1 MQRKNYNQ
9 NLSSKSGNEQ
19 LGLRVLFLKLF
30 RFFVASFLTMLGM
43 LASPLAMSGAPLPAA
58 VKDPYYGAVL
68 YEFYQQNYFSA
79 AVNLLTAQQ
88 LERLKHHNADSELLL
103 GGLYLSYGL
112 HSDAEKIFTKLID
125 DAVAPEVRDRA
136 WFYLGKIRYQ
146 KQLFA
151 EAETALS
158 RVGDSLDESLQ
169 EEFRILKANL
179 LMAREKYTEAATALQ
194 GLVANEGE
202 QKANYARF
210 NLGVALIRA
219 SRENGDEKKGDHE
232 KDDREE
238 MGMNLL
244 REVAELKSSVS
255 DQKALRD
262 KANLVLGF
270 SLIDSMPVMAK
281 HFLQRVRLQ
290 GPFSNKALLGLGWA
304 EVKLQRYEAAL
315 VPWEELSARERTD
328 PAVFEALLGRG
339 SALERLRAFPQAMKS
354 YTDAITI
361 FERELAALNDTVVA
375 VRKGRLWADLLAQV
389 SRNEMG
395 WFWEAELLPDSPEAR
410 YLPVVMAGHG
420 FHEAIK
426 NLRDLWFLDKNL
438 GRWMTEVPAL
448 EDMLALRRTTYEAQL
463 DKLTPEQTLGHV
475 QDVRISRDIYADELA
490 RIGETKDAFE
500 LLTAKEQKLMKR
512 LSKVEERIWRLSN
525 QPGRHTQRL
534 DSYRDRYRLYKGLL
548 DYEVETTY
556 AIRFQ
561 QVKKSL
567 NSLDAELEETLQRQ
581 NSLQRVRGST
591 PVNFDVYARI
601 IKNKRQRIAS
611 LRKEIKAAF
620 DEQQRQLQDMVD
632 VELDVLRARLVDYLD
647 QARFSLAH
655 LQDLAASATDAAD
668 TVESDKGLK

>member
-1 MQRKNYNQ
+1 MA
-9 NLSSKSGNEQ
+9 G
-19 LGLRVLFLKLF
+19 
-30 RFFVASFLTMLGM
+30 LGM
-43 LASPLAMSGAPLPAA
+43 LIFPLTLSGAPLPAA
-58 VKDPYYGAVL
+58 VKDPHYGAVL

-79 AVNLLTAQQ
+79 TVNLLTAQQ
-88 LERLKHHNADSELLL
+88 LKRLKHHDADSELLL

-125 DAVAPEVRDRA
+125 DAVMPEVRDRA

-146 KQLFA
+146 KQLFT

-158 RVGDSLDESLQ
+158 RVGDALDESLQ

-179 LMAREKYTEAATALQ
+179 LMAQEKYTEAATALE
-194 GLVANEGE
+194 GLVENEGE

-219 SRENGDEKKGDHE
+219 SRKNADQEKGEHK
-232 KDDREE
+232 KDDREVV
-238 MGMNLL
+238 GMNLL
-244 REVAELKSSVS
+244 REVAELKSSAS

-270 SLIDSMPVMAK
+270 SLIDTMPVVAK
-281 HFLQRVRLQ
+281 QFLQRVRLQ

-315 VPWEELSARERTD
+315 VPWEELATRERTD
-328 PAVFEALLGRG
+328 PAVFEALLGKG
-339 SALERLRAFPQAMKS
+339 NALERLRAFPQAMQS
-354 YTDAITI
+354 YKNAIAI
-361 FERELAALNDTVVA
+361 FERELDALNNTVVA
-375 VRKGRLWADLLAQV
+375 VKEGRLWADLLGQV
-389 SRNEMG
+389 SRTEMG
-395 WFWEAELLPDSPEAR
+395 WFWEAELLPDTPEAR
-410 YLPVVMAGHG
+410 YLPVVMAEHG

-426 NLRDLWFLDKNL
+426 NLRDLWFLDRNL
-438 GRWMTEVPAL
+438 GRWMSEVPAL
-448 EDMLALRRTTYEAQL
+448 EDMLALRRATYEAQL

-475 QDVRISRDIYADELA
+475 QDVRISRDIYADELT

-500 LLTAKEQKLMKR
+500 LLTGKEKKLMER
-512 LSKVEERIWRLSN
+512 LSKVEERIWQLSN
-525 QPGRHTQRL
+525 QPGRHLKRL
-534 DSYRDRYRLYKGLL
+534 DNYRDRYRLYKGLL

-567 NSLDAELEETLQRQ
+567 NSLDAELEETLQQQ
-581 NSLQRVRGST
+581 NSLQRARGSA
-591 PVNFDVYARI
+591 PVNFAAYEKI
-601 IKNKRQRIAS
+601 ISNKRQQIAL

-620 DEQQRQLQDMVD
+620 DEQQRQLQEMVD
-632 VELDVLRARLVDYLD
+632 FELDILRARLVDYLD

-655 LQDLAASATDAAD
+655 LQDLAADAA
-668 TVESDKGLK
+668 ESGKELK

>member
-1 MQRKNYNQ
+1 MFF
-9 NLSSKSGNEQ
+9 SKP
-19 LGLRVLFLKLF
+19 F
-30 RFFVASFLTMLGM
+30 RFLVPSFITGLGM
-43 LASPLAMSGAPLPAA
+43 LVFPLTLSAAPLPAA
-58 VKDPYYGAVL
+58 VKDPHYGAVL

-79 AVNLLTAQQ
+79 AVSLLTAQQ
-88 LERLKHHNADSELLL
+88 LKRLKHHDADSELLL

-146 KQLFA
+146 KQLFT

-158 RVGDSLDESLQ
+158 RVGDALDESLQ

-179 LMAREKYTEAATALQ
+179 LMAQEKYTGAAIALQ
-194 GLVANEGE
+194 GLVENEGE

-219 SRENGDEKKGDHE
+219 SRENGGKNDEQEKGDREKGDHE
-232 KDDREE
+232 KDNREE
-238 MGMNLL
+238 IGMNLL
-244 REVAELKSSVS
+244 REVAELKSNVS

-270 SLIDSMPVMAK
+270 SLIDTMPAVAK

-315 VPWEELSARERTD
+315 VAWEELATRERTD

-339 SALERLRAFPQAMKS
+339 NALERLRAFPQAMQS
-354 YTDAITI
+354 YKNAIAI
-361 FERELAALNDTVVA
+361 FERELDALNNTVVA
-375 VRKGRLWADLLAQV
+375 VKAGRLWTDLLAQV

-395 WFWEAELLPDSPEAR
+395 WFWEAELLPDTPEAR
-410 YLPVVMAGHG
+410 YLLVVMAEHG

-438 GRWMTEVPAL
+438 SRWTIEVPAF
-448 EDMLALRRTTYEAQL
+448 EDMLALRRATYEAQL
-463 DKLTPEQTLGHV
+463 DKLTPEQTLSHA
-475 QDVRISRDIYADELA
+475 QDVRISRDIYADELV
-490 RIGETKDAFE
+490 RIGETKDVFA
-500 LLTAKEQKLMKR
+500 LLTGKEKKLMER
-512 LSKVEERIWRLSN
+512 LSKVEERIWQLSN
-525 QPGRHTQRL
+525 QPGQHLKRL
-534 DSYRDRYRLYKGLL
+534 DHYRDRYRVYKGLL

-561 QVKKSL
+561 QVRKNL
-567 NSLDAELEETLQRQ
+567 NSLDAVLEETLQQQ
-581 NSLQRVRGST
+581 NSLQRARGSA
-591 PVNFDVYARI
+591 PVNFDAYEKI
-601 IKNKRQRIAS
+601 ISNKYQRIAS

-620 DEQQRQLQDMVD
+620 DEQQLQLQEMVD
-632 VELDVLRARLVDYLD
+632 LELDILRARLVDYLD

-655 LQDLAASATDAAD
+655 LQDLAADAA
-668 TVESDKGLK
+668 ESGKELK

>member
-1 MQRKNYNQ
+1 M
-9 NLSSKSGNEQ
+9 
-19 LGLRVLFLKLF
+19 GLIVFFSKLF
-30 RFFVASFLTMLGM
+30 RFLTSFFVAGLGV
-43 LASPLAMSGAPLPAA
+43 LVFPLALSAAPLPAA
-58 VKDPYYGAVL
+58 VKDPHYGAVL

-88 LERLKHHNADSELLL
+88 LKRLKHHDADSELLL

-146 KQLFA
+146 KQLFTEA
-151 EAETALS
+151 EAALS
-158 RVGDSLDESLQ
+158 RVGGALDESLQ

-179 LMAREKYTEAATALQ
+179 LMAQEKYTEAATALQ
-194 GLVANEGE
+194 ELVENEGE

-219 SRENGDEKKGDHE
+219 SRENGDQENGDRE
-232 KDDREE
+232 KDNREE

-244 REVAELKSSVS
+244 REVAELKSSAS

-270 SLIDSMPVMAK
+270 SLIDSMPVVAK

-315 VPWEELSARERTD
+315 VPWEELATRERTD
-328 PAVFEALLGRG
+328 PAVFEALLGKG
-339 SALERLRAFPQAMKS
+339 NALERLRAFPQAMQS
-354 YTDAITI
+354 YKNAIAI
-361 FERELAALNDTVVA
+361 FERELDALNNTVVA
-375 VRKGRLWADLLAQV
+375 VKAGRLWADLLAQV

-395 WFWEAELLPDSPEAR
+395 WFWEAELLPDTPEAR
-410 YLPVVMAGHG
+410 YLPVVMAEHG

-426 NLRDLWFLDKNL
+426 NLRDLWFLDRNL
-438 GRWMTEVPAL
+438 SRWMTEVPAL
-448 EDMLALRRTTYEAQL
+448 EDMLALRRATYEAQL

-500 LLTAKEQKLMKR
+500 LLTGKEKKLMDR
-512 LSKVEERIWRLSN
+512 LHKVEERIWQLSN
-525 QPGRHTQRL
+525 QPGRHLKRL
-534 DSYRDRYRLYKGLL
+534 DNYRDRYRFYKGLL

-561 QVKKSL
+561 QVRKSL
-567 NSLDAELEETLQRQ
+567 NSLDAELEETLQQQ
-581 NSLQRVRGST
+581 NSLQRARGSA
-591 PVNFDVYARI
+591 PVNFSAYEKI
-601 IKNKRQRIAS
+601 ISNKRQRIAS

-620 DEQQRQLQDMVD
+620 DEQQRQLQEMVD
-632 VELDVLRARLVDYLD
+632 FELDILRARLVDYLD

-655 LQDLAASATDAAD
+655 LQDLAADAA
-668 TVESDKGLK
+668 ESGKELK

>member
-1 MQRKNYNQ
+1 
-9 NLSSKSGNEQ
+9 
-19 LGLRVLFLKLF
+19 LGLIVFFSKPF
-30 RFFVASFLTMLGM
+30 RFFASSFVAGLGTLIFPLTLF
-43 LASPLAMSGAPLPAA
+43 AAPLPAA
-58 VKDPYYGAVL
+58 VKDPHYGVVL

-79 AVNLLTAQQ
+79 AVNLLTAEQ
-88 LERLKHHNADSELLL
+88 LKRLKHHGADSELLL

-125 DAVAPEVRDRA
+125 DAVVPEVRDRA

-146 KQLFA
+146 KQLFT

-158 RVGDSLDESLQ
+158 RVGDALDESLQ

-179 LMAREKYTEAATALQ
+179 LMAQEKYTEAATALQ
-194 GLVANEGE
+194 GLVENEGE

-219 SRENGDEKKGDHE
+219 SRENDGQENGDQEKGGHE
-232 KDDREE
+232 KDDRAE

-244 REVAELKSSVS
+244 REVAELKSSAS

-270 SLIDSMPVMAK
+270 SLIDTEPVEAK
-281 HFLQRVRLQ
+281 QFLQRVRLQ

-315 VPWEELSARERTD
+315 VPWEELATRERTD
-328 PAVFEALLGRG
+328 PAVFEALLGKG
-339 SALERLRAFPQAMKS
+339 NALERLRAFPQAMQS
-354 YTDAITI
+354 YKNAIAI
-361 FERELAALNDTVVA
+361 FERELDALNNTVIA
-375 VRKGRLWADLLAQV
+375 VKEGRLWADLLGQV
-389 SRNEMG
+389 SRTEMG
-395 WFWEAELLPDSPEAR
+395 WFWEAELLPDTPEAR
-410 YLPVVMAGHG
+410 YLPVVMAEHG

-438 GRWMTEVPAL
+438 GRWMSEVPAL
-448 EDMLALRRTTYEAQL
+448 EGMLALRRATYEAQL

-475 QDVRISRDIYADELA
+475 QDVRISRDIYADELT

-500 LLTAKEQKLMKR
+500 LLTGKEKKLMER
-512 LSKVEERIWRLSN
+512 LSKVEERIWQLSN
-525 QPGRHTQRL
+525 QPGRHLKRL
-534 DSYRDRYRLYKGLL
+534 DNYRDRYRLYKGLL

-567 NSLDAELEETLQRQ
+567 NSLDAELEETLQQQ
-581 NSLQRVRGST
+581 NSLQRARGSA
-591 PVNFDVYARI
+591 PVNFAAYEKI
-601 IKNKRQRIAS
+601 ISNKRQQIAL

-620 DEQQRQLQDMVD
+620 DEQQRQLQEMVD
-632 VELDVLRARLVDYLD
+632 FELDILRARLVDYLD

-655 LQDLAASATDAAD
+655 LQDLAADAA
-668 TVESDKGLK
+668 ESGKELK

>member
-1 MQRKNYNQ
+1 MSC
-9 NLSSKSGNEQ
+9 LE
-19 LGLRVLFLKLF
+19 LRVFFLKSFRFLTPLFL
-30 RFFVASFLTMLGM
+30 AALGM
-43 LASPLAMSGAPLPAA
+43 TVSPLAVSGAPLPAA
-58 VKDPYYGAVL
+58 VKDPHYGSVL

-79 AVNLLTAQQ
+79 AVNLLTARQ
-88 LERLKHHNADSELLL
+88 LERLKHHDADSELLL

-112 HSDAEKIFTKLID
+112 HSDAEEIFNKLIN

-151 EAETALS
+151 EAEIALS
-158 RVGDSLDESLQ
+158 RVGDALDESLQ

-179 LMAREKYTEAATALQ
+179 LMAQEKYTEAATALQ
-194 GLVANEGE
+194 GLVENEGE

-219 SRENGDEKKGDHE
+219 SRENDDQKEIGLE
-232 KDDREE
+232 KDKREE
-238 MGMNLL
+238 IGVQLL
-244 REVAELKSSVS
+244 REVAELKSNAS

-270 SLIDSMPVMAK
+270 SFIDSMPMEAK
-281 HFLQRVRLQ
+281 HFLRRVRLQ

-315 VPWEELSARERTD
+315 VPWEELATRERTD
-328 PAVFEALLGRG
+328 PAVFEALLAKGN
-339 SALERLRAFPQAMKS
+339 ALERLRAFPQAMQS
-354 YTDAITI
+354 YRNSITI
-361 FERELAALNDTVVA
+361 FERELDALNNTVVA
-375 VRKGRLWADLLAQV
+375 VKKGRLWADLLAQV

-395 WFWEAELLPDSPEAR
+395 WFWEAELLPDTPEAR
-410 YLPVVMAGHG
+410 YLPVVMAEHG

-438 GRWMTEVPAL
+438 ARWMIEVPAL
-448 EDMLALRRTTYEAQL
+448 ENMLALRRATYDAQL

-475 QDVRISRDIYADELA
+475 QDVRISRDIYVEELA
-490 RIGETKDAFE
+490 GIGETRDAFK
-500 LLTAKEQKLMKR
+500 LLTSKEHKLMER

-525 QPGRHTQRL
+525 QPGRHIQRL

-548 DYEVETTY
+548 DYEIETTY

-561 QVKKSL
+561 QVKQSL
-567 NSLDAELEETLQRQ
+567 NSLDGELEETLQRQ

-591 PVNFDVYARI
+591 PVNFSAYEKMI
-601 IKNKRQRIAS
+601 NNKRQRIAV
-611 LRKEIKAAF
+611 LRKEIKTTF
-620 DEQQRQLQDMVD
+620 DEQQHQLQEMVD

-655 LQDLAASATDAAD
+655 LQDLAADAAGSGK
-668 TVESDKGLK
+668 ELK

>member
-1 MQRKNYNQ
+1 M
-9 NLSSKSGNEQ
+9 
-19 LGLRVLFLKLF
+19 GLIVFFSKLF
-30 RFFVASFLTMLGM
+30 RFLTSFFVAGLGV
-43 LASPLAMSGAPLPAA
+43 LVFPLALSAAPLPAA
-58 VKDPYYGAVL
+58 VKDPHYGAVL

-88 LERLKHHNADSELLL
+88 LKRLKHHDADSELLL

-146 KQLFA
+146 KQLFTEA
-151 EAETALS
+151 EAALS
-158 RVGDSLDESLQ
+158 RVGGALDESLQ

-179 LMAREKYTEAATALQ
+179 LMAQEKYTEAATALQ
-194 GLVANEGE
+194 ELVENEGE

-219 SRENGDEKKGDHE
+219 SRENGDQENGDRE
-232 KDDREE
+232 KDNREE

-244 REVAELKSSVS
+244 REVAELKSSAS

-270 SLIDSMPVMAK
+270 SLIDSMPVVAK

-315 VPWEELSARERTD
+315 VPWEELATRERTD
-328 PAVFEALLGRG
+328 PAVFEALLGKG
-339 SALERLRAFPQAMKS
+339 NALERLRAFPQAMQS
-354 YTDAITI
+354 YKNAIAI
-361 FERELAALNDTVVA
+361 FERELDALNNTVVA
-375 VRKGRLWADLLAQV
+375 VKAGRLWADLLAQV

-395 WFWEAELLPDSPEAR
+395 WFWEAELLPDTPEAR
-410 YLPVVMAGHG
+410 YLPVVMAEHG

-426 NLRDLWFLDKNL
+426 NLRDLWFLDRNL
-438 GRWMTEVPAL
+438 SRWMTEVPAL
-448 EDMLALRRTTYEAQL
+448 EDMLALRRATYEAQL

-500 LLTAKEQKLMKR
+500 LLTGKEKKLMDR
-512 LSKVEERIWRLSN
+512 LRKVEERIWQLSN
-525 QPGRHTQRL
+525 QPGRHLKRL
-534 DSYRDRYRLYKGLL
+534 DNYRDRYRFYKGLL

-561 QVKKSL
+561 QVRKSL
-567 NSLDAELEETLQRQ
+567 NSLDAELEETLQQQ
-581 NSLQRVRGST
+581 NSLQRARGSA
-591 PVNFDVYARI
+591 PVNFSAYEKI
-601 IKNKRQRIAS
+601 ISNKRQRIAS

-620 DEQQRQLQDMVD
+620 DEQQRQLQEMVD
-632 VELDVLRARLVDYLD
+632 FELDILRARLVDYLD

-655 LQDLAASATDAAD
+655 LQDLAADAA
-668 TVESDKGLK
+668 ESGKELK

>member
-1 MQRKNYNQ
+1 
-9 NLSSKSGNEQ
+9 
-19 LGLRVLFLKLF
+19 LGLIVLFSKLF
-30 RFFVASFLTMLGM
+30 RFLLSFFVAGLGM
-43 LASPLAMSGAPLPAA
+43 LVFPLALSAAPLPAA
-58 VKDPYYGAVL
+58 VKDPHYGAVL

-88 LERLKHHNADSELLL
+88 LKRLKHHDADSELLL

-146 KQLFA
+146 KQLFT
-151 EAETALS
+151 EAEIALS
-158 RVGDSLDESLQ
+158 RVGDALDEPLQ

-179 LMAREKYTEAATALQ
+179 LMAQEKYTEAATALQ
-194 GLVANEGE
+194 GLVENEGE

-219 SRENGDEKKGDHE
+219 SRENGDQEKGDHE
-232 KDDREE
+232 KDGREE

-244 REVAELKSSVS
+244 REVAELKSSAS

-270 SLIDSMPVMAK
+270 SLIDTMPVVAK

-315 VPWEELSARERTD
+315 VPWEELAARERTD
-328 PAVFEALLGRG
+328 PAVFEALLGKG
-339 SALERLRAFPQAMKS
+339 NALERLRAFPQAMQS
-354 YTDAITI
+354 YKNAIAI
-361 FERELAALNDTVVA
+361 FERELDALNNTVVA
-375 VRKGRLWADLLAQV
+375 VKAGRLWADLLAQV

-395 WFWEAELLPDSPEAR
+395 WFWEAELLPDTPEAR
-410 YLPVVMAGHG
+410 YLPVVMAEHG

-426 NLRDLWFLDKNL
+426 NLRDLWFLDRNL
-438 GRWMTEVPAL
+438 SRWMTEVPAL
-448 EDMLALRRTTYEAQL
+448 EDMLTLRRATYEAQL
-463 DKLTPEQTLGHV
+463 DKLTPEQTLEHV

-500 LLTAKEQKLMKR
+500 LLTGKEKELMDR
-512 LSKVEERIWRLSN
+512 LRKVEERIWQLSN
-525 QPGRHTQRL
+525 QPGRHLKRL
-534 DSYRDRYRLYKGLL
+534 DSYRDRYRFYKGLL

-567 NSLDAELEETLQRQ
+567 NSLDAELEETLQQQ
-581 NSLQRVRGST
+581 NSLQRARGSA
-591 PVNFDVYARI
+591 PVNFSAYEKI
-601 IKNKRQRIAS
+601 ISNKRQRIAS

-620 DEQQRQLQDMVD
+620 DEQQRQLQEMVD
-632 VELDVLRARLVDYLD
+632 FELDILRARLVDYLD

-655 LQDLAASATDAAD
+655 LQDLAADAA
-668 TVESDKGLK
+668 ESGKELK

>member
-1 MQRKNYNQ
+1 MFF
-9 NLSSKSGNEQ
+9 SKS
-19 LGLRVLFLKLF
+19 F
-30 RFFVASFLTMLGM
+30 RFWVSPFLVGLGM
-43 LASPLAMSGAPLPAA
+43 LVSPLAIFAAPLPSA
-58 VKDPYYGAVL
+58 VKDPHYGAVL

-88 LERLKHHNADSELLL
+88 LKRLKHHDADSELLL

-125 DAVAPEVRDRA
+125 DAVAPGVRDRA

-146 KQLFA
+146 KQLFT

-158 RVGDSLDESLQ
+158 QVGDALDESLQ

-179 LMAREKYTEAATALQ
+179 LMAQEKYTEAATALQ
-194 GLVANEGE
+194 GLVEDEGE

-219 SRENGDEKKGDHE
+219 SRENGDQE
-232 KDDREE
+232 KDDHEEDAREE
-238 MGMNLL
+238 TGMNLL
-244 REVAELKSSVS
+244 REVAELKSNVS

-270 SLIDSMPVMAK
+270 SLIDTMPVVAK

-315 VPWEELSARERTD
+315 VPWEELATRERTD
-328 PAVFEALLGRG
+328 PAVFEALLGKG
-339 SALERLRAFPQAMKS
+339 NALERLRAFPQAMQS
-354 YTDAITI
+354 YKNAIAI
-361 FERELAALNDTVVA
+361 FERELDALNKTVVA
-375 VRKGRLWADLLAQV
+375 VKAGRLWADLLAQV

-395 WFWEAELLPDSPEAR
+395 WFWEAELLPDTPEAR
-410 YLPVVMAGHG
+410 YLPVVMAEHG

-438 GRWMTEVPAL
+438 GRWVTGVPAL
-448 EDMLALRRTTYEAQL
+448 EDMLALRRATYEAQL

-500 LLTAKEQKLMKR
+500 LLTGKEKKLMER
-512 LSKVEERIWRLSN
+512 LSKVEERIWQLSN
-525 QPGRHTQRL
+525 QPGRHLKRL
-534 DSYRDRYRLYKGLL
+534 DNYRYRYRLYKGLL

-561 QVKKSL
+561 QVRKSL
-567 NSLDAELEETLQRQ
+567 NSLDAELEETLQQQ
-581 NSLQRVRGST
+581 NSLQRARGSA
-591 PVNFDVYARI
+591 PVNFAAYEKI
-601 IKNKRQRIAS
+601 ISNKRQRITS
-611 LRKEIKAAF
+611 LRKEIKTAF
-620 DEQQRQLQDMVD
+620 DEQQRQLQEMVD
-632 VELDVLRARLVDYLD
+632 FELDILRARLVDYLD

-655 LQDLAASATDAAD
+655 LQDLAADAA
-668 TVESDKGLK
+668 ESGKELK

>member
-1 MQRKNYNQ
+1 MA
-9 NLSSKSGNEQ
+9 G
-19 LGLRVLFLKLF
+19 
-30 RFFVASFLTMLGM
+30 LGM
-43 LASPLAMSGAPLPAA
+43 LIFPLTLSGAPLPAA
-58 VKDPYYGAVL
+58 VKDPHYGAVL

-79 AVNLLTAQQ
+79 TVNLLTAQQ
-88 LERLKHHNADSELLL
+88 LKRLKHHDADSELLL

-125 DAVAPEVRDRA
+125 DAVMPEVRDRA

-146 KQLFA
+146 KQLFT

-158 RVGDSLDESLQ
+158 RVGDALDESLQ

-179 LMAREKYTEAATALQ
+179 LMAQEKYTEAATALE
-194 GLVANEGE
+194 GLVENEGE

-219 SRENGDEKKGDHE
+219 SRKNADQEKGEHK
-232 KDDREE
+232 KDDREVV
-238 MGMNLL
+238 GMNLL
-244 REVAELKSSVS
+244 REVAELKSSAS

-270 SLIDSMPVMAK
+270 SLIDTMPVVAK
-281 HFLQRVRLQ
+281 QFLQRVRLQ

-315 VPWEELSARERTD
+315 VPWEELATRERTD
-328 PAVFEALLGRG
+328 PAVFEALLGKG
-339 SALERLRAFPQAMKS
+339 NALERLRAFPQAMQS
-354 YTDAITI
+354 YKNAIAI
-361 FERELAALNDTVVA
+361 FERELDALNNTVVA
-375 VRKGRLWADLLAQV
+375 VKEGRLWADLLGQV
-389 SRNEMG
+389 SRTEMG
-395 WFWEAELLPDSPEAR
+395 WFWEAELLPDTPEAR
-410 YLPVVMAGHG
+410 YLPVVMAEHG

-426 NLRDLWFLDKNL
+426 NLRDLWFLDRNL
-438 GRWMTEVPAL
+438 GRWVSEVPAL
-448 EDMLALRRTTYEAQL
+448 EDMLALRRATYEAQL

-475 QDVRISRDIYADELA
+475 QDVRISRDIYADELT

-500 LLTAKEQKLMKR
+500 LLTGKEKKLMER
-512 LSKVEERIWRLSN
+512 LSKVEERIWQLSN
-525 QPGRHTQRL
+525 QPGRHLKRL
-534 DSYRDRYRLYKGLL
+534 DNYRDRYRLYKGLL

-567 NSLDAELEETLQRQ
+567 NSLDAELEETLQQQ
-581 NSLQRVRGST
+581 NSLQRARGSA
-591 PVNFDVYARI
+591 PVNFAAYEKI
-601 IKNKRQRIAS
+601 ISNKRQQIAL

-620 DEQQRQLQDMVD
+620 DEQQRQLQEMVD
-632 VELDVLRARLVDYLD
+632 FELDILRARLVDYLD

-655 LQDLAASATDAAD
+655 LQDLAADAA
-668 TVESDKGLK
+668 ESGKELK

>member
-1 MQRKNYNQ
+1 MA
-9 NLSSKSGNEQ
+9 G
-19 LGLRVLFLKLF
+19 
-30 RFFVASFLTMLGM
+30 LGM
-43 LASPLAMSGAPLPAA
+43 LIFPLTLSGAPLPAA
-58 VKDPYYGAVL
+58 VKDPHYGAVL

-79 AVNLLTAQQ
+79 TVNLLTAQQ
-88 LERLKHHNADSELLL
+88 LKRLKHHDADSELLL

-125 DAVAPEVRDRA
+125 DAVMPEVRDRA

-146 KQLFA
+146 KQLFT

-158 RVGDSLDESLQ
+158 RVGDALDESLQ

-179 LMAREKYTEAATALQ
+179 LMVQEKYTEAATALQ
-194 GLVANEGE
+194 GLVENEGE

-219 SRENGDEKKGDHE
+219 SRKNADQEKGEHK
-232 KDDREE
+232 KDDREVV
-238 MGMNLL
+238 GMNLL
-244 REVAELKSSVS
+244 REVAELKSSAS

-270 SLIDSMPVMAK
+270 SLIDTMPVVAK
-281 HFLQRVRLQ
+281 QFLQRVRLQ

-315 VPWEELSARERTD
+315 VPWEELATRERTD
-328 PAVFEALLGRG
+328 PAVFEALLGKG
-339 SALERLRAFPQAMKS
+339 NALERLRAFPQAMQS
-354 YTDAITI
+354 YKNAIAI
-361 FERELAALNDTVVA
+361 FERELDALNNTVVA
-375 VRKGRLWADLLAQV
+375 VKEGRLWADLLGQV
-389 SRNEMG
+389 SRTEMG
-395 WFWEAELLPDSPEAR
+395 WFWEAELLPDTPEAR
-410 YLPVVMAGHG
+410 YLPVVMAEHG

-426 NLRDLWFLDKNL
+426 NLRDLWFLDRNL
-438 GRWMTEVPAL
+438 GRWVSEVPAL
-448 EDMLALRRTTYEAQL
+448 EDMLALRRATYEAQL

-475 QDVRISRDIYADELA
+475 QDVRISRDIYADELT

-500 LLTAKEQKLMKR
+500 LLTGKEKKLMER
-512 LSKVEERIWRLSN
+512 LSKVEERIWQLSN
-525 QPGRHTQRL
+525 QPGRHLKRL
-534 DSYRDRYRLYKGLL
+534 DNYRDRYRLYKGLL

-567 NSLDAELEETLQRQ
+567 NSLDAELEETLQQQ
-581 NSLQRVRGST
+581 NSLQRARGSA
-591 PVNFDVYARI
+591 PVNFAAYEKI
-601 IKNKRQRIAS
+601 ISNKRQQIAL

-620 DEQQRQLQDMVD
+620 DEQQRQLQEMVD
-632 VELDVLRARLVDYLD
+632 FELDILRARLVDYLD

-655 LQDLAASATDAAD
+655 LQDLAADAA
-668 TVESDKGLK
+668 ESGKELK

>member
-1 MQRKNYNQ
+1 VFF
-9 NLSSKSGNEQ
+9 SKPFRS
-19 LGLRVLFLKLF
+19 LVPLFI
-30 RFFVASFLTMLGM
+30 AGTGM
-43 LASPLAMSGAPLPAA
+43 LAFSSVVLAAPLPSA
-58 VKDPYYGAVL
+58 VKDPHYGEVL
-68 YEFYQQNYFSA
+68 YEFYQQNYFSS
-79 AVNLLTAQQ
+79 AVKLLTARQ
-88 LERLKHHNADSELLL
+88 LKRLKHHDADSELLL

-112 HSDAEKIFTKLID
+112 HSDAEEIFNKLID

-146 KQLFA
+146 KQLFN
-151 EAETALS
+151 EAEVALS
-158 RVGDSLDESLQ
+158 RVGDALDESLQ

-179 LMAREKYTEAATALQ
+179 LMAQKKYTAAATVLQ
-194 GLVANEGE
+194 GLVDNESE

-219 SRENGDEKKGDHE
+219 SRGKDGQEKNHQEKGDEE
-232 KDDREE
+232 KDFRKEE
-238 MGMNLL
+238 GLNLL
-244 REVAELKSSVS
+244 RQVAKLKSDVS

-270 SLIDSMPVMAK
+270 SLIKTMPVEAK
-281 HFLQRVRLQ
+281 HFLQRVRLT

-304 EVKLQRYEAAL
+304 EVELQRYEAAL
-315 VPWEELSARERTD
+315 VPWGELATRERTD

-339 SALERLRAFPQAMKS
+339 NALERLRAFPQAMES
-354 YTDAITI
+354 YSNAIAI

-375 VRKGRLWADLLAQV
+375 VKAGRLWADLLAQV

-395 WFWEAELLPDSPEAR
+395 WFWEAEFLPDTPEAR
-410 YLPVVMAGHG
+410 YLPVVMAEHG

-426 NLRDLWFLDKNL
+426 NLRDLWFLDRNL
-438 GRWMTEVPAL
+438 SDWMTGVPAF
-448 EDMLALRRTTYEAQL
+448 ENMLALRRATYEAQL

-475 QDVRISRDIYADELA
+475 QDVRISRDIYADELV
-490 RIGETKDAFE
+490 RIGKTKDAFQ
-500 LLTAKEQKLMKR
+500 LLTGKEQKLMQR
-512 LSKVEERIWRLSN
+512 LKKVEERIWRLSN
-525 QPGRHTQRL
+525 QPGRHMQRL

-548 DYEVETTY
+548 DYKVETTY
-556 AIRFQ
+556 AIRFR

-581 NSLQRVRGST
+581 NSLQRVRGSA
-591 PVNFDVYARI
+591 PVNFDAYAQNI
-601 IKNKRQRIAS
+601 NNKRQRITL

-620 DEQQRQLQDMVD
+620 DEQQRQLQEMVD

-655 LQDLAASATDAAD
+655 LQDLAAEAA
-668 TVESDKGLK
+668 ESGKELK

>member
-1 MQRKNYNQ
+1 MA
-9 NLSSKSGNEQ
+9 G
-19 LGLRVLFLKLF
+19 
-30 RFFVASFLTMLGM
+30 LGM
-43 LASPLAMSGAPLPAA
+43 LIFPLTLSGAPLPAA
-58 VKDPYYGAVL
+58 VKDPHYGAVL

-79 AVNLLTAQQ
+79 TVNLLTAQQ
-88 LERLKHHNADSELLL
+88 LKRLKHHDADSELLL

-125 DAVAPEVRDRA
+125 DAVMPEVRDRA

-146 KQLFA
+146 KQLFT

-158 RVGDSLDESLQ
+158 RVGDALDESLQ

-179 LMAREKYTEAATALQ
+179 LMAQEKYTEAATALE

-219 SRENGDEKKGDHE
+219 SRKNADQEKGEHK
-232 KDDREE
+232 KDDREVV
-238 MGMNLL
+238 GMNLL
-244 REVAELKSSVS
+244 REVAELKSSAS

-270 SLIDSMPVMAK
+270 SLIDTMPVVAK
-281 HFLQRVRLQ
+281 QFLQRVRLQ

-315 VPWEELSARERTD
+315 VPWEELATRERTD
-328 PAVFEALLGRG
+328 PAVFEALLGKG
-339 SALERLRAFPQAMKS
+339 NALERLRAFPQAMQS
-354 YTDAITI
+354 YKNAIAI
-361 FERELAALNDTVVA
+361 FERELDALNNTVVA
-375 VRKGRLWADLLAQV
+375 VKEGRLWADLLGQV
-389 SRNEMG
+389 SRTEMG
-395 WFWEAELLPDSPEAR
+395 WFWEAELLPDTPEAR
-410 YLPVVMAGHG
+410 YLPVVMAEHG

-426 NLRDLWFLDKNL
+426 NLRDLWFLDRNL
-438 GRWMTEVPAL
+438 GRWVSEVPAL
-448 EDMLALRRTTYEAQL
+448 EDMLALRRATYEAQL

-475 QDVRISRDIYADELA
+475 QDVRISRDIYADELT

-500 LLTAKEQKLMKR
+500 LLTGKEKKLMER
-512 LSKVEERIWRLSN
+512 LSKVEERIWQLSN
-525 QPGRHTQRL
+525 QPGRHLKRL
-534 DSYRDRYRLYKGLL
+534 DNYRDRYRLYKGLL

-567 NSLDAELEETLQRQ
+567 NSLDAELEETLQQQ
-581 NSLQRVRGST
+581 NSLQRARGSA
-591 PVNFDVYARI
+591 PVNFAAYEKI
-601 IKNKRQRIAS
+601 ISNKRQQIAL

-620 DEQQRQLQDMVD
+620 DEQQRQLQEMVD
-632 VELDVLRARLVDYLD
+632 FELDILRARLVDYLD

-655 LQDLAASATDAAD
+655 LQDLAADAA
-668 TVESDKGLK
+668 ESGKELK

>member
-1 MQRKNYNQ
+1 M
-9 NLSSKSGNEQ
+9 SS
-19 LGLRVLFLKLF
+19 
-30 RFFVASFLTMLGM
+30 FVAGLGM
-43 LASPLAMSGAPLPAA
+43 LVFPLTLSAAPLPAA
-58 VKDPYYGAVL
+58 VKDPHYGAVL

-88 LERLKHHNADSELLL
+88 LKRLKHHDADSELLL

-112 HSDAEKIFTKLID
+112 HSDAEKIFIKLID

-146 KQLFA
+146 KQLFT

-158 RVGDSLDESLQ
+158 RVGDALDESLQ

-179 LMAREKYTEAATALQ
+179 LMAQEKYTEAATALEE
-194 GLVANEGE
+194 LVENEGE

-219 SRENGDEKKGDHE
+219 SRENGDQEKGDHE
-232 KDDREE
+232 KNDHEKNDREV

-244 REVAELKSSVS
+244 REVTELTSNAS

-270 SLIDSMPVMAK
+270 SLIDTMPVVAK
-281 HFLQRVRLQ
+281 RFLQRVRLQ
-290 GPFSNKALLGLGWA
+290 GPFSNKALLGLGWT

-315 VPWEELSARERTD
+315 VPWEELATRERTD
-328 PAVFEALLGRG
+328 PAVFEALLGKG
-339 SALERLRAFPQAMKS
+339 NALERLRAFPQAMQS
-354 YTDAITI
+354 YKNAIAI
-361 FERELAALNDTVVA
+361 FEQELDALNNTVVA
-375 VRKGRLWADLLAQV
+375 VKAGRLWADLLAQV

-395 WFWEAELLPDSPEAR
+395 WFWEAELLPDTPEAR
-410 YLPVVMAGHG
+410 YLPMVMAEHG

-426 NLRDLWFLDKNL
+426 NLRDLWFLDRNL
-438 GRWMTEVPAL
+438 GRWVTEVPAL
-448 EDMLALRRTTYEAQL
+448 EDMLALRRATYEAQL

-475 QDVRISRDIYADELA
+475 QDVRISRDIYTDELA

-500 LLTAKEQKLMKR
+500 LLTGKEKKLMAR
-512 LSKVEERIWRLSN
+512 LSKVEERIWQLSN
-525 QPGRHTQRL
+525 QPGRHLKRL

-561 QVKKSL
+561 QVRKSL
-567 NSLDAELEETLQRQ
+567 NSLDAELDETLQQQ
-581 NSLQRVRGST
+581 NSLQRARGSA
-591 PVNFDVYARI
+591 PVNFAAYEKI
-601 IKNKRQRIAS
+601 ISNKRQRIAS
-611 LRKEIKAAF
+611 LRKEIKTAF
-620 DEQQRQLQDMVD
+620 DEQQRQLQEMVD
-632 VELDVLRARLVDYLD
+632 FELDILRARLMDYLD

-655 LQDLAASATDAAD
+655 LQDLAADAA
-668 TVESDKGLK
+668 ESGKELK

>member
-1 MQRKNYNQ
+1 
-9 NLSSKSGNEQ
+9 
-19 LGLRVLFLKLF
+19 LGLIVFFSKLF
-30 RFFVASFLTMLGM
+30 RFLTSFFVAGLGV
-43 LASPLAMSGAPLPAA
+43 LVFPLALSAAPLPAA
-58 VKDPYYGAVL
+58 VKDPHYGAVL

-88 LERLKHHNADSELLL
+88 LKRLKHHDADSELLL

-146 KQLFA
+146 KQLFTEA
-151 EAETALS
+151 EAALS
-158 RVGDSLDESLQ
+158 RVGGALDESLQ

-179 LMAREKYTEAATALQ
+179 LMAQEKYTEAATALQ
-194 GLVANEGE
+194 ELVENEGE

-219 SRENGDEKKGDHE
+219 SRENGDQENGDRE
-232 KDDREE
+232 KDNREE

-244 REVAELKSSVS
+244 REVAELKSSAS

-270 SLIDSMPVMAK
+270 SLIDSMPVVAK

-315 VPWEELSARERTD
+315 VPWEELATRERTD
-328 PAVFEALLGRG
+328 PAVFEALLGKG
-339 SALERLRAFPQAMKS
+339 NALERLRAFPQAMQS
-354 YTDAITI
+354 YKNAIAI
-361 FERELAALNDTVVA
+361 FERELDALNNTVVA
-375 VRKGRLWADLLAQV
+375 VKAGRLWADLLAQV

-395 WFWEAELLPDSPEAR
+395 WFWEAELLPDTPEAR
-410 YLPVVMAGHG
+410 YLPVVMAEHG

-426 NLRDLWFLDKNL
+426 NLRDLWFLDRNL
-438 GRWMTEVPAL
+438 SRWMTEVPAL
-448 EDMLALRRTTYEAQL
+448 EDMLALRRATYEAQL

-500 LLTAKEQKLMKR
+500 LLTGKEKKLMDR
-512 LSKVEERIWRLSN
+512 LHKVEERIWQLSN
-525 QPGRHTQRL
+525 QPGRHLKRL
-534 DSYRDRYRLYKGLL
+534 DNYRDRYRFYKGLL

-561 QVKKSL
+561 QVRKSL
-567 NSLDAELEETLQRQ
+567 NSLDAELEETLQQQ
-581 NSLQRVRGST
+581 NSLQRARGSA
-591 PVNFDVYARI
+591 PVNFSAYEKI
-601 IKNKRQRIAS
+601 ISNKRQRIAS

-620 DEQQRQLQDMVD
+620 DEQQRQLQEMVD
-632 VELDVLRARLVDYLD
+632 FELDILRARLVDYLD

-655 LQDLAASATDAAD
+655 LQDLAADAA
-668 TVESDKGLK
+668 ESGKELK

>member
-1 MQRKNYNQ
+1 MG
-9 NLSSKSGNEQ
+9 LIVFFSKP
-19 LGLRVLFLKLF
+19 F
-30 RFFVASFLTMLGM
+30 RFWAPSFIAGLGA
-43 LASPLAMSGAPLPAA
+43 LVSPLAMSGAPLPSA
-58 VKDPYYGAVL
+58 VKDPHYGAVL

-79 AVNLLTAQQ
+79 AVNLLTARQ
-88 LERLKHHNADSELLL
+88 LKRLKHHDADSELLL

-112 HSDAEKIFTKLID
+112 HSDAEKIFKKLID

-146 KQLFA
+146 KQLFPEA
-151 EAETALS
+151 EAALS
-158 RVGDSLDESLQ
+158 RVGDALDESLQ
-169 EEFRILKANL
+169 EEFHILKANL
-179 LMAREKYTEAATALQ
+179 LMAQEKYTEAATALQ
-194 GLVANEGE
+194 GLVENEGE

-219 SRENGDEKKGDHE
+219 SRENGGQENGDQE
-232 KDDREE
+232 KDGREE
-238 MGMNLL
+238 AGMNLL
-244 REVAELKSSVS
+244 REVAELKSSAS

-270 SLIDSMPVMAK
+270 SLIKTMPVVAK

-304 EVKLQRYEAAL
+304 EVELQRYEAAL
-315 VPWEELSARERTD
+315 APWGELATRERTD

-339 SALERLRAFPQAMKS
+339 NALERLRAFPQAMES
-354 YTDAITI
+354 YNNAIAI

-375 VRKGRLWADLLAQV
+375 VKKGRLWADLLAQV

-395 WFWEAELLPDSPEAR
+395 WFWEAELLPDTPEAR

-426 NLRDLWFLDKNL
+426 NLRDLWFLDRNL
-438 GRWMTEVPAL
+438 GRWVTEVPAL
-448 EDMLALRRTTYEAQL
+448 EDMLALRRATYEAQL

-475 QDVRISRDIYADELA
+475 QDVRVSRDIYADELA
-490 RIGETKDAFE
+490 RIGEAKDAFA
-500 LLTAKEQKLMKR
+500 LLTGKEQKLMER

-525 QPGRHTQRL
+525 QPGRHMQRL

-548 DYEVETTY
+548 DYEIETTY

-561 QVKKSL
+561 QVRKSL

-591 PVNFDVYARI
+591 PVNFDTYAQN

-620 DEQQRQLQDMVD
+620 DEQQRQLQEMVD
-632 VELDVLRARLVDYLD
+632 IELDVLRARLVDYLD

-655 LQDLAASATDAAD
+655 LQDLAADAA
-668 TVESDKGLK
+668 ESGKELK